1 MLHGEV
7 AADAPLGLDIAN
19 DHGSKAHE
27 RSFADLEVLRD
38 YRARA
43 DPDVVTHYDVAVNH
57 GTVPDE
63 NAFPKLHAMG
73 HKCIRSDAAL
83 LADPGWLSKNS
94 GCDHSARQNS
104 RAIADQQSSRVL
116 HFNHRRCAL
125 DSLKSNTTK
134 NGSGSN
140 DNILSNKTPL
150 GNHGMRPNGG
160 SGANTNAAIRNGRGS
175 MNCRV
180 GVNHIWDRLPIEI
193 ATRELVV
200 NLRESDSWLI
210 ANSEANFGRYL
221 RRQFRR
227 SEDCADTS
235 PCAKCREEPGILNK
249 HEQPLEALSQKS

>member
-1 MLHGEV
+1 
-7 AADAPLGLDIAN
+7 
-19 DHGSKAHE
+19 
-27 RSFADLEVLRD
+27 
-38 YRARA
+38 
-43 DPDVVTHYDVAVNH
+43 
-57 GTVPDE
+57 
-63 NAFPKLHAMG
+63 
-73 HKCIRSDAAL
+73 
-83 LADPGWLSKNS
+83 
-94 GCDHSARQNS
+94 
-104 RAIADQQSSRVL
+104 
-116 HFNHRRCAL
+116 
-125 DSLKSNTTK
+125 
-134 NGSGSN
+134 
-140 DNILSNKTPL
+140 
-150 GNHGMRPNGG
+150 
-160 SGANTNAAIRNGRGS
+160 